1 MFQTRTDDQ
10 LRWYCLHTK
19 PKCEHI
25 ASAHLAH
32 LEGVEVFCPR
42 IRFQKKTRRGKVWF
56 NEALFPGYTFARFRI
71 ADRLRA
77 VNSAQAVLRV
87 IRFGD
92 NAYASVPDLV
102 IQDWQAAV
110 DDRTLI
116 TIEEQ
121 FRPGDEVEIVEGP
134 MRGIRTIIT
143 QQTIKA
149 RATKDVVIPI
159 TTQRRISTS
168 KQANGV
174 IASCAAKGIIAN
186 GRGHESSP
194 EKDEA
199 YVRWAGCHW
208 HMPKGTCARLCVE
221 QNLTV
226 NGDVTD

>member
-143 QQTIKA
+143 QVYPAQE
-149 RATKDVVIPI
+149 RV
-159 TTQRRISTS
+159 RILLELLGEMREVQVSLDAVCK
-168 KQANGV
+168 KQNIRLA
-174 IASCAAKGIIAN
+174 
-186 GRGHESSP
+186 SP
-194 EKDEA
+194 E
-199 YVRWAGCHW
+199 VSG
-208 HMPKGTCARLCVE
+208 
-221 QNLTV
+221 
-226 NGDVTD
+226 